1 MKVGESISKI
11 SGTGAFGTNAKVAS
25 IVNITQFTTDVN
37 HATSGS
43 ISFTDPAPHD
53 SYYDSYDIPLRS
65 VIIYGQKNST
75 YEPVISPFIIPT
87 GTVPGQ
93 SFEYDPYKDGPYLRI
108 HLTAYNDSSNNESS
122 NFVEKY
128 YLVQPNT
135 KNYINIPS
143 VVPVNNVRPKLHVN
157 DPYVQEGTINLFPGF
172 WDASTVD
179 HQPENTSTDGKTQY
193 DYTWYIYNGTEWE
206 VLEDW
211 TNSPFLEY
219 STEERTDFKC
229 SVIATNQ
236 AGSSEEI
243 FSPPCSVA
251 VNYPLTQL
259 EKVTNLQAYI
269 GYDDKVVV
277 TWTDAIYPAEKFIVY
292 YTNHEEGNVPITTI
306 NSGVQKVILDS
317 TYSNTSI
324 FVESAD
330 IYLNS
335 TNRARTETIRPAAK
349 NMKIDGLGIT
359 YSSGTLSL
367 NWIDTPDALSYIIKI
382 YKTPT
387 IRQFETGNLSN
398 LQSYTSAISSYSF
411 TPSTYGYTDSDT
423 ISISITPAFANNQF
437 GNTLTIQYNLS
448 LSSRDVGGR

>member
-1 MKVGESISKI
+1 MDK
-11 SGTGAFGTNAKVAS
+11 
-25 IVNITQFTTDVN
+25 
-37 HATSGS
+37 
-43 ISFTDPAPHD
+43 
-53 SYYDSYDIPLRS
+53 
-65 VIIYGQKNST
+65 KNST
-75 YEPVISPFIIPT
+75 YQPVISPFIIPT

-108 HLTAYNDSSNNESS
+108 QLTAYNDSSNNESDS
-122 NFVEKY
+122 YVEKY

-143 VVPVNNVRPKLHVN
+143 VTPINNVLPKLHPN
-157 DPYVQEGTINLFPGF
+157 DPYVGAGRINLFPGF

-179 HQPENTSTDGKTQY
+179 RQPENTSTDGKTQY
-193 DYTWYIYNGTEWE
+193 TYTWYEYIDN
-206 VLEDW
+206 VW
-211 TNSPFLEY
+211 TVQEQWNNSPYLDY
-219 STEERTDFKC
+219 SVNTRTDFKC
-229 SVIATNQ
+229 SVIATNE

-243 FSPPCSVA
+243 FSDVCSVA

-306 NSGVQKVILDS
+306 SSGVQRAILDS

-330 IYLNS
+330 IYLNA
-335 TNRARTETIRPAAK
+335 TNRARTNTVRPTAK
-349 NMKIDGLGIT
+349 NMNIDGLGIT

-367 NWIDTPDALSYIIKI
+367 NWIDTPDASSYIIKI

-387 IRQFETGNLSN
+387 IRQFETGNLPN

-437 GNTLTIQYNLS
+437 GNTLTVQYNLS